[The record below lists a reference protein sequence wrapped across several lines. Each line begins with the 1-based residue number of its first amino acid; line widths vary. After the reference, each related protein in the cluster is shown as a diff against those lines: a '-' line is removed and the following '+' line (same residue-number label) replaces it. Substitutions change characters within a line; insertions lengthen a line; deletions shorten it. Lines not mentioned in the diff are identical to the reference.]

1 MKKTEKL
8 NYQITK
14 KYAITLISECDKQ
27 TDTRLILSNRM
38 FGLVLL
44 VGLETGARI
53 SDLLKL
59 KWKDIKSYGPNEYML
74 TYHISKSK
82 KDISIPLSNDLI
94 HHITNTKEWLKNK
107 YILVSESIFYNY
119 DTGKSFTRVWA
130 SNRISKANKS
140 GLLGEIIDVAGSH
153 SLRRTS
159 AVNVFEK
166 SNGDMR
172 IASMLLG
179 HKNLVSTS
187 NYLQVNEKEM
197 FDKLKNIVN
206 G

>member
-14 KYAITLISECDKQ
+14 KYALTLINECDNQ
-27 TDTRLILSNRM
+27 TDTRLILSNRV
-38 FGLVLL
+38 FGLILL

-53 SDLLKL
+53 SDILKL
-59 KWKDIKSYGPNEYML
+59 KWDDIETYGNSEYML
-74 TYHISKSK
+74 TYHNSKSK
-82 KDISIPLSNDLI
+82 KYISIPLSNGLAQQI
-94 HHITNTKEWLKNK
+94 LNTKDWLSFR
-107 YILVSESIFYNY
+107 YQLVSDYIFYNY
-119 DTGKSFTRVWA
+119 DNNKLFTRVWA
-130 SNRISKANKS
+130 SNRISQANKR

-159 AVNVFEK
+159 AINVYEK

-179 HKNLVSTS
+179 HKNLVTTS

-197 FDKLKNIVN
+197 FSKLKTILNE
-206 G
+206 